1 MFCVSVMH
9 LWSRMWAPRDSFF
22 GRLGPSLE
30 PIISQPVE
38 GKTLRKEGHVRELLS
53 ILEDYRIFS
62 KPLILKILTMKS
74 WKTTVLRNRP
84 QDRFPLSP
92 LSWHV
97 WPITL
102 CHGFP
107 SRSFPTQSQRCMNQ
121 LNLRTCLKTGVFF
134 ILGGAKLK
142 NHSFDKLGA

>member
-62 KPLILKILTMKS
+62 KPLSLKILTMKS
-74 WKTTVLRNRP
+74 WKTIVLRNRP
-84 QDRFPLSP
+84 QDRFPQGP
-92 LSWHV
+92 LSWRA
-97 WPITL
+97 WPIPL
-102 CHGFP
+102 CHGYP
-107 SRSFPTQSQRCMNQ
+107 SFSFPNFSGMQVHLAYPVELYNSQS
-121 LNLRTCLKTGVFF
+121 
-134 ILGGAKLK
+134 
-142 NHSFDKLGA
+142 